1 VGGGLILSA
10 GGGTIAGVST
20 ALRELLIRH
29 VDAGTIPG
37 GVALLGAGNV
47 EVVTAGVASIGG
59 GPMGED
65 AIVRI
70 QSMTKV
76 ITSVAA
82 LRLVEAGR
90 LELDQSLVDWLP
102 ELADRQVLRGP
113 TAELD
118 ERALGRTRA
127 TPVSTCAA
135 PTFAVNTD
143 RNGCDR
149 PGGQRPRPRTI
160 SPHQC
165 PHWAFG
171 RLEIML

>member
-1 VGGGLILSA
+1 LILA
-10 GGGTIAGVST
+10 VEGGTIAGVST

-76 ITSVAA
+76 
-82 LRLVEAGR
+82 
-90 LELDQSLVDWLP
+90 
-102 ELADRQVLRGP
+102 
-113 TAELD
+113 
-118 ERALGRTRA
+118 RA
-127 TPVSTCAA
+127 TSRA
-135 PTFAVNTD
+135 
-143 RNGCDR
+143 
-149 PGGQRPRPRTI
+149 PRPSLPGTGPRA
-160 SPHQC
+160 SQQV
-165 PHWAFG
+165 A
-171 RLEIML
+171 E